1 MESVRNMEIV
11 REGSPL
17 ARQARRH
24 LPAGPAVQSICLS
37 RGKHFWRFSLVSWTS
52 QFGSLPSAV
61 HLSLKG
67 GNKTYCIFPVPR
79 ALNRYLRWAVLFLP
93 SQFLQPLAIHT
104 KQTCACSLFVY
115 LFPLSH
121 ALYTYSVYCP
131 VNCMFSVHCT
141 CTGIYG
147 ILVAL
152 SCSCP
157 VRFCT
162 ISYDVYFG
170 SLSSFWEKVDH
181 CGRRVNHP
189 YLGETEIKIRQFT
202 SFSKLDRCLGRG
214 KISRCHFMARMK
226 QRVYDVNKVYVA
238 EQYTALSGWKTRRRR
253 SLWMHCNAL
262 CGKK

>member
-1 MESVRNMEIV
+1 MRFLSFTCISSSW
-11 REGSPL
+11 REGYGKCEKHGNRERGLTTCEAGQETSTCRVCS
-17 ARQARRH
+17 AVH
-24 LPAGPAVQSICLS
+24 LSLKGEAFLPI
-37 RGKHFWRFSLVSWTS
+37 WRFSLVSWTS

-162 ISYDVYFG
+162 ISSDAIFY
-170 SLSSFWEKVDH
+170 
-181 CGRRVNHP
+181 
-189 YLGETEIKIRQFT
+189 
-202 SFSKLDRCLGRG
+202 
-214 KISRCHFMARMK
+214 
-226 QRVYDVNKVYVA
+226 
-238 EQYTALSGWKTRRRR
+238 
-253 SLWMHCNAL
+253 
-262 CGKK
+262 